1 MKNPSNYMEEART
14 RTQRTWTQTYQ
25 MRINT
30 IHAMIWLCRD
40 DTKLPDLK
48 RTLEELMRIQK
59 EREYPSLKMTE
70 EY

>member
-1 MKNPSNYMEEART
+1 MKTPPNYIEEART
-14 RTQRTWTQTYQ
+14 WIQTYQ

-59 EREYPSLKMTE
+59 EREYPSLQMSEK
-70 EY
+70 Y

>member
-1 MKNPSNYMEEART
+1 MKTPPNYIEEA
-14 RTQRTWTQTYQ
+14 RTWTQTYQ

-30 IHAMIWLCRD
+30 IHVMIWLCRD

-59 EREYPSLKMTE
+59 EREYPSLQMSEK
-70 EY
+70 Y

>member
-1 MKNPSNYMEEART
+1 MQTSKGNLTET
-14 RTQRTWTQTYQ
+14 RNFTINWTQTYQ

-48 RTLEELMRIQK
+48 RTLEELVRIQK
-59 EREYPSLKMTE
+59 ELEYPSLKMSE